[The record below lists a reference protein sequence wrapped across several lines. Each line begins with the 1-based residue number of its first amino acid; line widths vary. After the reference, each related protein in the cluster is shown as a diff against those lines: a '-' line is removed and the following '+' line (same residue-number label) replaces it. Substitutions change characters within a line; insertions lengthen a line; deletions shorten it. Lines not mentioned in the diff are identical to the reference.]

1 MRVHGGAKPLVVE
14 AAAAAALIRDGATLV
29 IESSGGGVG
38 EPTKLLMAVRDRFA
52 REGHPRG
59 ITIMHA
65 SGLGNQAGL
74 GSDLLSA
81 DGLLKRV
88 VIGHYG
94 MTPKLSE
101 LSGQDRFE
109 AYCLPQG
116 VLAQLFREIAAGR
129 PGLLSHIGLGTFVDP
144 RLGGGRVNRAA
155 VEPIVELVTLAGREW
170 IFYRSIPIAVAFIR
184 GSSIDELGNLSMH
197 EEAARLSE
205 FSVAAA
211 ARNTGGIVVAQA
223 KRLVPAHS
231 LPAREVVVPGHL
243 VDYIVIDPEQT
254 QTAVDTY
261 NPSYAGQI
269 RVPLAGT
276 TDGLDAH
283 RRIIGERAF
292 QELRPGFV
300 ANLGFGMPDAV
311 AAVAFERDALDD
323 ITLTVEQGGTGGMPT
338 QGLAFGAVWNPDA
351 IIDQNLQFDFY
362 DGGGLDCTC
371 LGFAEIDAA
380 GCVNSSQV
388 AGRVFGVG
396 GFINISQGA
405 KKIVFCGTFTSGGL
419 QVSTDGSRL
428 VIEREGRFKKFPR
441 RVGQLTFNA
450 EQARFRNQTVLY
462 VTERAVFELGPNG
475 PVLTEVAP
483 GIDVERDILALMDFR
498 PEIATPVRPMPLPGA
513 PK

>member
-1 MRVHGGAKPLVVE
+1 MRVHGGARPLVIE
-14 AAAAAALIRDGATLV
+14 APQAAALIGDGATLV

-38 EPTKLLMAVRDRFA
+38 EPTKLLMAVRDRYA
-52 REGHPRG
+52 AEGRPRG
-59 ITIMHA
+59 VTIMHA

-81 DGLLKRV
+81 EGLLKRV

-144 RLGGGRVNRAA
+144 RLGGGRVNGAA

-170 IFYRSIPIAVAFIR
+170 IFYRSIPIDVAFIR
-184 GSSIDELGNLSMH
+184 GSSIDELGNMTMH

-254 QTAVDTY
+254 QTAVDAY
-261 NPSYAGQI
+261 NPSYAGQE
-269 RVPLAGT
+269 RVPLTGI
-276 TDGLDAH
+276 TDGLDTH

-292 QELRPGFV
+292 RELRPGFV

-311 AAVAFERDALDD
+311 AAIAFERNALDE

-351 IIDQNLQFDFY
+351 IVDQNLQFDFY

-419 QVSTDGSRL
+419 KVAVADGRL
-428 VIEREGRFKKFPR
+428 VIESEGRFRKFPE
-441 RVGQLTFNA
+441 RVGQLT
-450 EQARFRNQTVLY
+450 
-462 VTERAVFELGPNG
+462 
-475 PVLTEVAP
+475 
-483 GIDVERDILALMDFR
+483 
-498 PEIATPVRPMPLPGA
+498 
-513 PK
+513 